1 MYLRFLGFPLS
12 FAQKVASIVFFTPI
26 APFGS
31 TTRLRYRLRQ
41 HIPFTRIRF
50 EAPAVHRFPY
60 PLRFPRFHGEKID
73 V

>member
-12 FAQKVASIVFFTPI
+12 FAQKVAATVFFTPI

-31 TTRLRYRLRQ
+31 APRLRV
-41 HIPFTRIRF
+41 

-60 PLRFPRFHGEKID
+60 PPRFPKFHGEKID